1 MRVWWSTLVMRCR
14 WVEAIVVV
22 GAVVCL
28 FERCIVHPVT
38 SRHVGSGS
46 FWDGKAFIFMEI
58 SWGWHACMHCT
69 GYGSLVIE
77 TWSLGLRVN
86 EI

>member
-1 MRVWWSTLVMRCR
+1 MRCR

-28 FERCIVHPVT
+28 FERYIVHPVR

-58 SWGWHACMHCT
+58 SWGWHACMHALYRIWITCDRDVVF
-69 GYGSLVIE
+69 GIAGQ
-77 TWSLGLRVN
+77 
-86 EI
+86 